1 MEKQWFETWFDTEE
15 YHQLYKNRDEQ
26 EASAFINKLINFLQ
40 PDKNAT
46 FLDIACGKGRHAKQ
60 INDLGF
66 KVVGYDLSKNSIYAA
81 QKLQNE
87 KLSFYTHDMRK
98 LFWTNYFDYAF
109 NLFTSFGYFDTELDE
124 KNAMLSATKALK
136 NNGTLVIDFLN
147 KHKVIADLI
156 PFEIKN
162 INQIDYHIS
171 KTIQNNQVI
180 KTIQYQKNGQSFE
193 YTEKVKLLA
202 IEEFENYLQFAG
214 LKIQHVFG
222 NYDLQEFTPTSSR
235 LIIVAKK

>member
-180 KTIQYQKNGQSFE
+180 KTIQYQKRSYSCYFE
-193 YTEKVKLLA
+193 
-202 IEEFENYLQFAG
+202 
-214 LKIQHVFG
+214 
-222 NYDLQEFTPTSSR
+222 
-235 LIIVAKK
+235 